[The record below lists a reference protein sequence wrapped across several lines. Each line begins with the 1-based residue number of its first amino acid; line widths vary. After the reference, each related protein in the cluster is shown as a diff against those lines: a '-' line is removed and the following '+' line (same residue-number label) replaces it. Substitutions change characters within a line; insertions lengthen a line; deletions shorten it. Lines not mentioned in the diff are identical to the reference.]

1 MSKNVG
7 KNLSNKYNRKILN
20 STKKSMT
27 DAVKNASKRAT
38 QNTAEPTDELIG
50 NKNAGKIT
58 NLSRKSSQNNLGE
71 AKNEKEIPK
80 ERYLSPEERQQFIG
94 ELRLV

>member
-7 KNLSNKYNRKILN
+7 KNLSNKYNRKLLN

-27 DAVKNASKRAT
+27 DAIKNASKRAT

-50 NKNAGKIT
+50 NKNACKIT
-58 NLSRKSSQNNLGE
+58 NLSRKSSQI
-71 AKNEKEIPK
+71 NEKEIPK
-80 ERYLSPEERQQFIG
+80 ERYLSLQERQQFIG

>member
-7 KNLSNKYNRKILN
+7 KNLSNKYNRKLPN

-27 DAVKNASKRAT
+27 DAIKNASKRAT

-50 NKNAGKIT
+50 NKNACKIT
-58 NLSRKSSQNNLGE
+58 NLSRKSSQINLDE

-80 ERYLSPEERQQFIG
+80 ERYLSLQERQQFIG